1 MSQLL
6 DDKLVIDDGREN
18 KLKDVDADLRDQI
31 SKKLFK
37 KLNEQQIG
45 LKMIKSWEH
54 GVAQRSLWSERQ
66 KAWMSSWDEHLIGD
80 SRGSFSGS
88 SNLHI
93 PMPYIVCKTLHARFL
108 QAIWQDQ
115 PFNAK
120 AQNEASIDRV
130 PLVADVIRYYL
141 QSGANNNKGVGK
153 IIDAW
158 LWGWI
163 TEGSGLLK
171 ARWDVQYSRFV
182 DVQSVAKQGA
192 PQVQIDPQS
201 GQQILVP
208 TQVMVDEEVERVKK
222 CFDGPVFEL
231 VDLEDLLIVGGA
243 GEPNDADN
251 LIHRDYLTASQLWT
265 LVDRKIF
272 DREAVEKIIAGG
284 PDLKEGAIG
293 NDIKSARAQNAGR
306 TEVDSDQDLDRY
318 EILECYPR
326 VDVDGSGINSEVIL
340 WVHKRSGELCRATY
354 LYRVSPSGK
363 KPFFKIDFQPR
374 KNQEYAVGMV
384 EILYPLSKEMDMIHN
399 MRIDFGIISVMPFGF
414 YRASS
419 GIDPTI
425 LQMEPGALI
434 PVDNPQTDVY
444 FPNLGNRTVF
454 GMQEEAAI
462 QNMVERLTSISDIN
476 LGLMNGQGATRTA
489 TGARALMSEMSSN
502 LDVFLRR
509 LNWGWTS
516 ALKYLL
522 EMLQQRIPDG
532 VAFRLTGDSGAD
544 TFRTINSSKDI
555 YGDFDIEVSANSA
568 TSNAAMM
575 QEQAQQIAQ
584 IVADPLAIQL
594 GIVTPAQYYNSR
606 ENLLKSLGVRDFGKY
621 LQKPQGPLRVFTP
634 EEEANRILR
643 GMPVPVSPEQDHAGY
658 LAWFEH
664 VMKDDELLGQFNED
678 QTILLAKQ
686 AQAHEQ
692 MMGALQQ
699 MEAQKANSN
708 QMQANAAQSAQQT
721 APASPAQQAPGG
733 IPNAGG

>member
-1 MSQLL
+1 
-6 DDKLVIDDGREN
+6 
-18 KLKDVDADLRDQI
+18 
-31 SKKLFK
+31 
-37 KLNEQQIG
+37 
-45 LKMIKSWEH
+45 
-54 GVAQRSLWSERQ
+54 
-66 KAWMSSWDEHLIGD
+66 
-80 SRGSFSGS
+80 
-88 SNLHI
+88 
-93 PMPYIVCKTLHARFL
+93 
-108 QAIWQDQ
+108 
-115 PFNAK
+115 
-120 AQNEASIDRV
+120 
-130 PLVADVIRYYL
+130 
-141 QSGANNNKGVGK
+141 
-153 IIDAW
+153 
-158 LWGWI
+158 
-163 TEGSGLLK
+163 
-171 ARWDVQYSRFV
+171 
-182 DVQSVAKQGA
+182 
-192 PQVQIDPQS
+192 
-201 GQQILVP
+201 
-208 TQVMVDEEVERVKK
+208 
-222 CFDGPVFEL
+222 
-231 VDLEDLLIVGGA
+231 
-243 GEPNDADN
+243 
-251 LIHRDYLTASQLWT
+251 
-265 LVDRKIF
+265 
-272 DREAVEKIIAGG
+272 
-284 PDLKEGAIG
+284 
-293 NDIKSARAQNAGR
+293 
-306 TEVDSDQDLDRY
+306 
-318 EILECYPR
+318 
-326 VDVDGSGINSEVIL
+326 
-340 WVHKRSGELCRATY
+340 
-354 LYRVSPSGK
+354 
-363 KPFFKIDFQPR
+363 
-374 KNQEYAVGMV
+374 
-384 EILYPLSKEMDMIHN
+384 
-399 MRIDFGIISVMPFGF
+399 
-414 YRASS
+414 
-419 GIDPTI
+419 
-425 LQMEPGALI
+425 
-434 PVDNPQTDVY
+434 
-444 FPNLGNRTVF
+444 
-454 GMQEEAAI
+454 
-462 QNMVERLTSISDIN
+462 MVERLTSISDIN

-658 LAWFEH
+658 LAWFEQ

-721 APASPAQQAPGG
+721 APASPAQQQPGG
-733 IPNAGG
+733 TPNAGG